1 MECKDNMK
9 DIALKLISNA
19 DGNVS
24 MTKFL
29 AFFGYFIFAIGSLY
43 LLINNICW
51 DNYSIFASYTGG
63 GGAVLQFADKFIDS
77 KYNSMPGSFTSSYN
91 SYQQQSFISN
101 NTTNKTQNNIIRS
114 NEINDKK

>member
-1 MECKDNMK
+1 MENWQSSFKS
-9 DIALKLISNA
+9 IALKLISNT

-43 LLINNICW
+43 LLVNNICW
-51 DNYSIFASYTGG
+51 DSYSIFASYTGG

-77 KYNSMPGSFTSSYN
+77 KYNSIPGSFSSTYN
-91 SYQQQSFISN
+91 NQCQSSSFITNKNSTSN
-101 NTTNKTQNNIIRS
+101 NVIKSGID
-114 NEINDKK
+114 DKK

>member
-1 MECKDNMK
+1 MECQTHIK
-9 DIALKLISNA
+9 DIALKLISNH

-43 LLINNICW
+43 LLVNNICW
-51 DNYSIFASYTGG
+51 DSYSIFASYTGG

-91 SYQQQSFISN
+91 TTCQSSFIP
-101 NTTNKTQNNIIRS
+101 TNDPNKLKNNIIKC